1 MKKIFTS
8 FICLAAA
15 LVASAQ
21 NFTVTGIDGVT
32 YNDGDVV
39 NIGYTTGQFPGKYTW
54 KPELKVNVME
64 INSPS
69 SLIKTSTFTVTA
81 NADVANIVQFCGF
94 GLPNETCD
102 MISGYPITK
111 KIACGK
117 NESFQILIDIENKSI
132 ANPVTASVSIT
143 DGEETINLTIVFLT
157 EEAGISAPEVV
168 ETDLTVSGRT
178 LTYNVDSPTN
188 LTLYNISGR
197 AVMNR
202 NVNNSGTISLDGFHA
217 GVYVYRLG
225 TLTGKILVR

>member
-39 NIGYTTGQFPGKYTW
+39 NIGYTAGQLPGKHNW
-54 KPELKVNVME
+54 DPELKVNVLE
-64 INSPS
+64 ATS
-69 SLIKTSTFTVTA
+69 SLTKRSVFTVTA
-81 NADVANIVQFCGF
+81 YADAANIVQFCGLD
-94 GLPNETCD
+94 GNCLMLAGSPVTK
-102 MISGYPITK
+102 SGSY
-111 KIACGK
+111 AADQ
-117 NESFQILIDIENKSI
+117 SFFLQIDILNKVI
-132 ANPVTASVSIT
+132 ANPITASVSIT
-143 DGEETINLTIVFLT
+143 DGEETINLTINFLT
-157 EEAGISAPEVV
+157 TEQASIDAPEVAAPA
-168 ETDLTVSGRT
+168 LTLNGHT

>member
-39 NIGYTTGQFPGKYTW
+39 NIGYTTGQFPGKRW
-54 KPELKVNVME
+54 DPELKVNVLE
-64 INSPS
+64 YTS
-69 SLIKTSTFTVTA
+69 SLTKRSVFTVTA
-81 NADVANIVQFCGF
+81 YTDAVNIVQFCGLD
-94 GLPNETCD
+94 GNCLTLAG
-102 MISGYPITK
+102 SPITK
-111 KIACGK
+111 SGSYAAD
-117 NESFQILIDIENKSI
+117 ESFLLGIDINNRVFSKPI
-132 ANPVTASVSIT
+132 TVSVSIT
-143 DGEETINLTIVFLT
+143 DTKETINLTINFLT
-157 EEAGISAPEVV
+157 TEQASIDAPEVAAPA
-168 ETDLTVSGRT
+168 LTLNGHT
-178 LTYNVDSPTN
+178 LIYNVDSPTN

-197 AVMNR
+197 MVMNR

>member
-39 NIGYTTGQFPGKYTW
+39 NIGYTTGQFPGKQW
-54 KPELKVNVME
+54 DPELKVNVLE
-64 INSPS
+64 ATS
-69 SLIKTSTFTVTA
+69 SLTKRSVFTVTA
-81 NADVANIVQFCGF
+81 YADAANIVQFCGLD
-94 GLPNETCD
+94 GNCLMLAGSPVSK
-102 MISGYPITK
+102 SGSY
-111 KIACGK
+111 AADQ
-117 NESFQILIDIENKSI
+117 SFFLQIDILNKVFSKPI
-132 ANPVTASVSIT
+132 TASVSIT
-143 DGEETINLTIVFLT
+143 DGEETINLTINFLT
-157 EEAGISAPEVV
+157 TEQASIDAPEVAAPA
-168 ETDLTVSGRT
+168 LTLNGHT